1 MLVDAG
7 GLCST
12 DASRFTY
19 AKLRRPIWPLDPN
32 HLMKVAHDLGEA
44 TYIEGV
50 RGRTGGIC
58 LGTPADRIN
67 VGEVV
72 CHTEEGFELIE
83 RVLNRYTLAD
93 LLKRRTKLLR
103 LVEAG

>member
-1 MLVDAG
+1 M
-7 GLCST
+7 SQ
-12 DASRFTY
+12 
-19 AKLRRPIWPLDPN
+19 N

-83 RVLNRYTLAD
+83 RGSCAPAPACELTASCT
-93 LLKRRTKLLR
+93 RRCR
-103 LVEAG
+103 R